1 MAYKVFK
8 TPNALKN
15 HIQYVW
21 CDDLSEYGVSSGIRI
36 SKFAEKSP
44 RLFFHCPKNG
54 SDFLDS
60 EGKELP
66 TSFVEG
72 INTGLSTVT
81 LSKDAY
87 IIGVCFFPDAIKD
100 IFNVSPEEFKNNKI
114 NLSYLKA
121 DDFLNKL
128 IKADALEERLQ
139 IIYHFFYDK
148 IYYSKSSSKSKELQH
163 IVQNNILKYD
173 SSLDAIAGDLRIS
186 RRHLERVFKEH
197 VGISP
202 QKYQSILRFEKS
214 IEMIKKGE
222 NLIHLTFELDYT
234 DQSHFIKEFKKYSSL
249 TPSQFLKMNAFESL
263 STFFK
268 MTI

>member
-1 MAYKVFK
+1 
-8 TPNALKN
+8 
-15 HIQYVW
+15 
-21 CDDLSEYGVSSGIRI
+21 
-36 SKFAEKSP
+36 
-44 RLFFHCPKNG
+44 
-54 SDFLDS
+54 
-60 EGKELP
+60 
-66 TSFVEG
+66 
-72 INTGLSTVT
+72 
-81 LSKDAY
+81 
-87 IIGVCFFPDAIKD
+87 
-100 IFNVSPEEFKNNKI
+100 
-114 NLSYLKA
+114 
-121 DDFLNKL
+121 
-128 IKADALEERLQ
+128 
-139 IIYHFFYDK
+139 
-148 IYYSKSSSKSKELQH
+148 
-163 IVQNNILKYD
+163 LKYD